1 MRLTLLIHWC
11 WRTEHVCKIAAGF
24 WKALTPDL
32 VADEP
37 APYKSTLES
46 AVVAALGGASNLKS
60 EQRVALTRI
69 RVELND
75 TSRVDPQALRL
86 AGVPGLMTLAGG
98 VVHLVG
104 VND

>member
-1 MRLTLLIHWC
+1 MFDK
-11 WRTEHVCKIAAGF
+11 VQNAF

-37 APYKSTLES
+37 GPLASILDQ
-46 AVVAALGGASNLKS
+46 AVLVALGGADNLKS

-75 TSRVDPQALRL
+75 VTRMSPQALRE
-86 AGVPGLMTLAGG
+86 AGVPGVMALTGG
-98 VVHLVG
+98 VVHLVVG
-104 VND
+104 LL

>member
-1 MRLTLLIHWC
+1 MFAKLQQ
-11 WRTEHVCKIAAGF
+11 AF

-32 VADEP
+32 VPDAP
-37 APYKSTLES
+37 AQEVSTLDA
-46 AVVAALGGASNLKS
+46 AVIAALGGAANLKS

-75 TSRVDPQALRL
+75 ASRIQPQALRQ

-104 VND
+104 V

>member
-1 MRLTLLIHWC
+1 MFD
-11 WRTEHVCKIAAGF
+11 KMQKAF

-37 APYKSTLES
+37 GKSASGLDD
-46 AVVAALGGASNLKS
+46 AVLAALGGAGNLKS

-75 TSRVDPQALRL
+75 VTRMDPQALSK
-86 AGVPGLMTLAGG
+86 AGVPGVMALPGG
-98 VVHLVG
+98 VLHLLVG
-104 VND
+104 L